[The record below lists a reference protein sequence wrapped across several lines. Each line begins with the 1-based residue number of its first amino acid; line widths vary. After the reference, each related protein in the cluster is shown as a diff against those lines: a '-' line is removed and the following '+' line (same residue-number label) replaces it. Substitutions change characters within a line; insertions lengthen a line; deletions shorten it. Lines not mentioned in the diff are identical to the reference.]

1 MSDLSLFFKDKRI
14 LVTGH
19 TGFKGSWLSQVLYEW
34 GAKVYGVSL
43 KPKLEKNHFS
53 LLELDKSV
61 ESIYGDIRDFQFLE
75 KTVLE
80 IKPTIVFHLAAQSLV
95 RESYVDPLGTYS
107 TNVIGSANL
116 LMSILKC
123 DSVESLVY
131 ITSDKCY
138 ENVEWEWG
146 YRESDRLGGV
156 DPYSSSKACAEILF
170 SSFMRSLFRDRVN
183 FGAASARAGN
193 VIGGGDW
200 SKNRLIPDAVR
211 AAESNMAL
219 EIRQP
224 GSTRPWQHVLDPI
237 NGYLM
242 LARNLTLNSAK
253 FSGAWNFGPTNQNT
267 KSVGE
272 VTDIFLKLLTNGRV
286 GYGIM
291 QDKLTESNLLQLNCD
306 RATSILNWQPKW
318 NIETTLNKTADW
330 YKAIWEGTSAKQI
343 TSLQI
348 KEFFGGQI
356 D

>member
-19 TGFKGSWLSQVLYEW
+19 TGFKGSWLSQILHEW

-43 KPKLEKNHFS
+43 KPKSEPNHFS
-53 LLELDKSV
+53 LIELDQRV
-61 ESIYGDIRDFQFLE
+61 QSIYGDLRDLQFLE
-75 KTVLE
+75 KTILE
-80 IKPTIVFHLAAQSLV
+80 IKPQIVFHLAAQSLV
-95 RESYVDPLGTYS
+95 RQSYVDPIETYS

-170 SSFMRSLFRDRVN
+170 SSFMRSLFKDRVN
-183 FGAASARAGN
+183 FGAASTRAGN

-200 SKNRLIPDAVR
+200 SNNRLIPDSVR
-211 AAESNMAL
+211 AVESNTTL
-219 EIRQP
+219 KIRQP
-224 GSTRPWQHVLDPI
+224 GSTRPWQHVLDPLS
-237 NGYLM
+237 GYLM
-242 LARNLTLNSAK
+242 LARSLTLDSKK
-253 FSGAWNFGPTNQNT
+253 FSGAWNFGPTNQNIS
-267 KSVGE
+267 SVGE
-272 VTDIFLKLLTNGRV
+272 VTEKFLYLLTSGRV
-286 GYGIM
+286 GYEIV
-291 QDKLTESNLLQLNCD
+291 QDNLSESNLLQLNCD
-306 RATSILNWQPKW
+306 RSNSILNWQPRW
-318 NIETTLNKTADW
+318 NIETTLTKTADW
-330 YKAIWEGTSAKQI
+330 YKAIWKGTPAQQV

-348 KEFFGGQI
+348 REFFGGQI

>member
-1 MSDLSLFFKDKRI
+1 MSDLSLFFKGKRI

-19 TGFKGSWLSQVLYEW
+19 TGFKGSWLSQILHEW

-43 KPKLEKNHFS
+43 KPKFEPNHFS
-53 LLELDKSV
+53 LIELDKKV
-61 ESIYGDIRDFQFLE
+61 QSIYGDLRDLQFLS
-75 KTVLE
+75 KTILE
-80 IKPTIVFHLAAQSLV
+80 VKPQIVFHLAAQSLV
-95 RESYVDPLGTYS
+95 RQSYVDPLETYS

-170 SSFMRSLFRDRVN
+170 TSFMRSLFKDRVN

-200 SKNRLIPDAVR
+200 SYNRLIPDSVR
-211 AAESNMAL
+211 AAESNTTLA
-219 EIRQP
+219 IRQP
-224 GSTRPWQHVLDPI
+224 RSTRPWQHVLDPV

-242 LARNLTLNSAK
+242 LARNLTLDSTK
-253 FSGAWNFGPTNQNT
+253 FSGAWNFGPNNQNIR
-267 KSVGE
+267 SVGE
-272 VTDIFLKLLTNGRV
+272 VTEKFLNLLTNGRV
-286 GYGIM
+286 KYEIV
-291 QDKLTESNLLQLNCD
+291 QDNLSESNLLRLNCD
-306 RATSILNWQPKW
+306 RANSILNWQPRW
-318 NIETTLNKTADW
+318 NIETTLTKTADW
-330 YKAIWEGTSAKQI
+330 YKAIWKGTPAQQV

-348 KEFFGGQI
+348 QEFFGDQI